1 MKTVKCRY
9 CNTNV
14 QLGTKHQC
22 LKMQQARLSA
32 QTASEDNGDFF
43 VSLAIAAATN
53 NWSTGAAMGGNPIGG
68 IVGDLLVDDNPAR
81 DNDRSDTYSSSSNGN
96 D

>member
-22 LKMQQARLSA
+22 LKMQQASLSA
-32 QTASEDNGDFF
+32 QTVSEDNGDFF
-43 VSLAIAAATN
+43 VSLAVAAATD
-53 NWSTGAAMGGNPIGG
+53 NWFLGTAMGGDLIGG
-68 IVGDLLVDDNPAR
+68 IVGDLLVDDSPAPN
-81 DNDRSDTYSSSSNGN
+81 DNYSDTYSSSDNGS